1 MRGRFGDG
9 SDSIHDVHAKGAFGA
24 YFKLPAGFAVPL
36 HTHAHDMKVIFVSG
50 TYVQAPEGKPE
61 FRLGPGSYMM
71 QPGGNYRHTT
81 SCDKALGEV
90 VMPSV
95 VQGLETEAIERP
107 LPLLGGSA
115 CGHHQPRVGCG
126 TRVRQSKQSCEHRG
140 HRVRTVINAEL
151 TTGANSRGRRMH
163 GPERLRKLAPPHG
176 VAGRAVR
183 RPACGRARP
192 RDSEPNNP
200 WPRRCASTAR

>member
-115 CGHHQPRVGCG
+115 CGHHQPRVGWRHSGAAVEAILRASGPQGADRDQCG
-126 TRVRQSKQSCEHRG
+126 TDHGREQS
-140 HRVRTVINAEL
+140 RTSHAW
-151 TTGANSRGRRMH
+151 TGA
-163 GPERLRKLAPPHG
+163 APQ
-176 VAGRAVR
+176 AGTT
-183 RPACGRARP
+183 P
-192 RDSEPNNP
+192 
-200 WPRRCASTAR
+200 